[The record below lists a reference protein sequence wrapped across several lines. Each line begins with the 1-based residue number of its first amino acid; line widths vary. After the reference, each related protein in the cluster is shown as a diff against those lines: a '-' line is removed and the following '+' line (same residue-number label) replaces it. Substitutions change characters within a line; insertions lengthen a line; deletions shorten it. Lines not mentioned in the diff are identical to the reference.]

1 MKHMEEDQGARLVR
15 CVLGVLLGGGV
26 ALLACFLFLLL
37 ASVGISNGW
46 IGEQLMYQMTIVG
59 CVIGGFSG
67 GTAAIRHCR
76 SRALIVGLLT
86 GCVFFLI
93 LLTVGVLFFGP
104 AAPEEGLALLCG
116 ALCGGAAAGLLG
128 GKRPARKKRKAR
140 R

>member
-1 MKHMEEDQGARLVR
+1 MKHMEEDQGTRLVR
-15 CVLGVLLGGGV
+15 CVLGVLLGGAV
-26 ALLACFLFLLL
+26 ALLGCFFFLLL
-37 ASVGISNGW
+37 ASIGISKGW
-46 IGEQLMYQMTIVG
+46 IGEQL
-59 CVIGGFSG
+59 
-67 GTAAIRHCR
+67 
-76 SRALIVGLLT
+76 GLLT

-128 GKRPARKKRKAR
+128 AKRPARKKRKAR

>member
-1 MKHMEEDQGARLVR
+1 MKHMEEDQGTRLVR
-15 CVLGVLLGGGV
+15 CVLGVLLGGAV
-26 ALLACFLFLLL
+26 ALLGCFFFLLL
-37 ASVGISNGW
+37 ASIGISKGW
-46 IGEQLMYQMTIVG
+46 IGEQLMYQMTVVS
-59 CVIGGFSG
+59 CVIGGFLG
-67 GTAAIRHCR
+67 GTAAIRRCR
-76 SRALIVGLLT
+76 SRALVVGLLT

-128 GKRPARKKRKAR
+128 AKRPARKKRKAR